1 MFFIVLVNNPAT
13 ALLKV
18 TVKNVEPPATIVLTE
33 GCVITNSWGNEV
45 SDKVMG
51 NDKFKSVVP
60 KFWITNVWTILVLI
74 NALSFAI
81 YGWDKF
87 LAVKNK
93 RRVSE
98 FNLLLLT
105 GIGGTIGGL
114 LAMYFFK
121 HKTSKFSFMLMFYS
135 ILILQII
142 LLYFGIQTFK
152 S

>member
-1 MFFIVLVNNPAT
+1 MN
-13 ALLKV
+13 
-18 TVKNVEPPATIVLTE
+18 TI
-33 GCVITNSWGNEV
+33 I
-45 SDKVMG
+45 
-51 NDKFKSVVP
+51 
-60 KFWITNVWTILVLI
+60 IYLVLI

-114 LAMYFFK
+114 LAMYLFK
-121 HKTSKFSFMLMFYS
+121 HKTSKFSFVLMFYS